1 MKKFFKYASLLFAA
15 AMLAT
20 ACDGTGVEPDDNG
33 GDDTGNNG
41 NTETPVTPPEDKV
54 EGTLTIEVDKQIIQS
69 DGKDAAVLSVLLD
82 GEAVT
87 SDVVFHDANAKDAVV
102 QIPDFKF
109 TATAPGD
116 FVIWAEYKGL
126 VTEGEVKI
134 KAVDCEVPETPADPD
149 PENLSFVRKV
159 LLLQFTGQECGNCP
173 LMKAG
178 LKKAFTDYP
187 EFNDYVVKV
196 DAHNYSSQ
204 DPAYLAGFY
213 QPADGWPTVIVDWK
227 YTFGA
232 YRQVLQTANEAS
244 SVIRSAYGNGNTKA
258 GIALKA
264 NHSDGVVVV
273 KAVVKAAEDGQYRV
287 GAFLTE
293 DGIQGQQAD
302 LYNIAEDW
310 MNMYDDNIRIADCK
324 VSTRNYTG
332 HSLGTIM
339 AGKTGEYVFV
349 MNLKDAWKVEN
360 MELVVFVT
368 ARDEDG
374 MDTVTNVVRLDGIEG
389 ELPYDYK

>member
-1 MKKFFKYASLLFAA
+1 MLKYASLLFTA

-20 ACDGTGVEPDDNG
+20 ACDGAGVDPEDNG
-33 GDDTGNNG
+33 GNTGNNG
-41 NTETPVTPPEDKV
+41 NTETPVTPPGEKV

-69 DGKDAAVLSVLLD
+69 DGQDAAVLTVCLD
-82 GEAVT
+82 GTPVT
-87 SDVVFHDANAKDAVV
+87 SDVIFHDANAKDAVV
-102 QIPDFKF
+102 PVNDFKF
-109 TATAPGD
+109 TVTEPGD
-116 FVIWAEYKGL
+116 FVLWAEYKGL
-126 VTEGEVKI
+126 FTDDEVRI
-134 KAVDCEVPETPADPD
+134 KAVDCEVPATPSD
-149 PENLSFVRKV
+149 PEPDNLSFVRNV
-159 LLLQFTGQECGNCP
+159 LLVQFTGQECGNCP

-178 LKKAFTDYP
+178 LKKAFADHP

-213 QPADGWPTVIVDWK
+213 QPVDGWPTVIVDWK

-232 YRQVLQTANEAS
+232 YKQIQNTANEAS
-244 SVIRSAYGNGNTKA
+244 AAITAAYGAGDAKA

-264 NHSDGVVVV
+264 NHADGVVVV
-273 KAVVKAAEDGQYRV
+273 KVAVKAAEDGQYRV

-302 LYNIAEDW
+302 YYNVAEDW
-310 MNMYDDNIRIADCK
+310 MNMFDDNIRIADCK
-324 VSTRNYTG
+324 VSSRNYTG
-332 HSLGTIM
+332 HSLGTIK

-360 MELVVFVT
+360 MELVVFAV

-374 MDTVTNVVRLDGIEG
+374 MDTVTNVVRLDGIDG
-389 ELPYDYK
+389 ELLYDYK